1 MHIDISLFIYTHICC
16 FCYMFIVLF
25 IYVFLYSYI
34 YMSIL
39 SREKI
44 KNINFDKMGQN
55 KKNKYI
61 RIYRYKYKYIRN
73 KGLKYKTLA
82 KREQKKTIK
91 WEEIEQGSTK

>member
-1 MHIDISLFIYTHICC
+1 
-16 FCYMFIVLF
+16 MFFYIL
-25 IYVFLYSYI
+25 I

-44 KNINFDKMGQN
+44 ENICSDKMGQN

-61 RIYRYKYKYIRN
+61 RIYRYNYIRN

-82 KREQKKTIK
+82 KREQKKRLNGK
-91 WEEIEQGSTK
+91 K